1 MNRKILVPLATAL
14 AAGAVAVGSGA
25 TFSSETGNT
34 ISAVTAGTLKHTNSK
49 ADAAIFALDNIK
61 PGDTVNG
68 TVTLKNTG
76 SLPATFTLTETS
88 SANGFGSK
96 AAPNAAVNNLS
107 LSITDTATGA
117 TVYNGNFGG
126 LRDDEAVAL
135 GTSAWATDEAHT
147 YKFSVTLDP
156 SAPNADQ
163 GKTAS
168 AVYTWNSVQES
179 APTVTNQ

>member
-49 ADAAIFALDNIK
+49 DNAAIFALDNIK

-68 TVTLKNTG
+68 SVTLTNTG
-76 SLPATFTLTETS
+76 SLPAKFTLTETS
-88 SANGFGSK
+88 SANGFGNK

-107 LSITDTATGA
+107 LSITDTGSGA
-117 TVYNGNFGG
+117 TVYNGNFGDLVDG
-126 LRDDEAVAL
+126 TPVAL
-135 GTSAWATDEAHT
+135 GTAAWAKDEAHT
-147 YKFSVTLDP
+147 YKFSVSLDAG
-156 SAPNADQ
+156 APNDDQ
-163 GKTAS
+163 GKTAN
-168 AVYTWNSVQES
+168 AVYKWDSVQLDGE
-179 APTVTNQ
+179 TFNQ

>member
-25 TFSSETGNT
+25 TFTSETGNT

-49 ADAAIFALDNIK
+49 DNAAIFALDNIK

-68 TVTLKNTG
+68 TVTLTNTG
-76 SLPATFTLTETS
+76 SLPAKFTLTETS
-88 SANGFGSK
+88 SANGFGNK

-107 LSITDTATGA
+107 LSITDTGSGA
-117 TVYNGNFGG
+117 TVYNGNFGDLVDG
-126 LRDDEAVAL
+126 TPVAL
-135 GTSAWATDEAHT
+135 GTAAWAKNEAHT

-156 SAPNADQ
+156 TAPNADQ